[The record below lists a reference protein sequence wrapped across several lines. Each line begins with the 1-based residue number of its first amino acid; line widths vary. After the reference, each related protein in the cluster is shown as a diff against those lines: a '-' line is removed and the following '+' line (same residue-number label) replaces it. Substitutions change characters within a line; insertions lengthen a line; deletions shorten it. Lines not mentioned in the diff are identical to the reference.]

1 MRRRGRERL
10 VEGHMITETIS
21 AHTGI
26 LDNTCLPD
34 RTYLQGNRY
43 VICRTLGKGGFGIT
57 YQALDTGLRRT
68 VAIKEF
74 FPGGNAYRNV
84 NASLDVQ
91 CAPDTAQTFE
101 HGKNRFLKEAQ
112 TLAKLDYLHIVKV
125 YDCFQENNTA
135 YIVMEYIEGKT
146 LAQAVK
152 ISGTLTKGQLLEL
165 FLPLMHDLDAIHKK
179 GLLHRDISPDNI
191 MVTAES
197 RQLKLIDF
205 GTAKDL
211 SPSDEKSCSFSESK
225 YIVKMNYS
233 PIEMFSDAKKHPSA
247 DVYSLCAT
255 MYFCL
260 TGKVPPSSLE
270 RAFDDTHKLSFSPG
284 IDGTVKQAVLK
295 GMSLKPEER
304 HASMDALQK
313 ALTGGKSANQKTG
326 WLILG
331 SIIVLALALFACV
344 GIWFST
350 HKDVPSQYPDAETV
364 QAKPSPTKTA
374 TTETVPAETSPAE
387 SVSVIDR
394 LKEALLE
401 NYPAVSVKG
410 TPEDL
415 ENITIYLGMTVDETL
430 PEASLTAAEQVYQVM
445 IELALRGATVHLI
458 DEKEDELCR
467 VNFWPTEEGASIP
480 GLGGF
485 SFAGGRLR
493 EYEEKFQALYEGN
506 AFIHGL
512 PKARSEFTPP
522 ASNPIDRTFTLTTD
536 EAGYQVMQGT
546 TYQIYCPFPAEFV
559 VDTEAVGETLLLRA
573 NSTVNRNF
581 IEIHG
586 QALDQ
591 PITAEAA
598 LMEAESA
605 LGGRANYESYGSG
618 WFACSMEEGAVGV
631 YRKGKLRAGGTVLVW
646 FDYHAVDSDQQ
657 HSEYIE
663 YMEDYFTSNME

>member
-1 MRRRGRERL
+1 
-10 VEGHMITETIS
+10 MITETIG
-21 AHTGI
+21 AQTGI

-43 VICRTLGKGGFGIT
+43 VICKTLGKGGFGIT
-57 YQALDTGLRRT
+57 YQALDAGLRRT

-74 FPGGNAYRNV
+74 FPGGNAYRNIKT
-84 NASLDVQ
+84 SLDIQ
-91 CAPDTAQTFE
+91 CAPDAAQTFE
-101 HGKNRFLKEAQ
+101 HGKTRFLKEAQ
-112 TLAKLDYLHIVKV
+112 TLAKLDYPHIVKV

-135 YIVMEYIEGKT
+135 YIVMEYIDGKT
-146 LAQAVK
+146 LAQAVETD
-152 ISGTLTKGQLLEL
+152 GTLTKGALLEL

-191 MVTAES
+191 MVTAEN

-211 SPSDEKSCSFSESK
+211 SPADGKSCSLSESK

-233 PIEMFSDAKKHPSA
+233 PIEMFSDAKKYPSA

-260 TGKVPPSSLE
+260 TGKTPLPSLE

-284 IDGTVKQAVLK
+284 IDGTLKQAVLK

-304 HASMDALQK
+304 HASIEALQK
-313 ALTGGKSANQKTG
+313 ALTGGKSANQKTE
-326 WLILG
+326 WRILG
-331 SIIVLALALFACV
+331 SALVLALALLACA
-344 GIWFST
+344 GIWLGAQKNT
-350 HKDVPSQYPDAETV
+350 PSQFPGTETV
-364 QAKPSPTKTA
+364 QAKPSPA
-374 TTETVPAETSPAE
+374 EPAATETAPAEPAPTE

-401 NYPAVSVKG
+401 NYPAASVKG

-415 ENITIYLGMTVDETL
+415 EDITIDLGMSVDETL
-430 PEASLTAAEQVYQVM
+430 PEASLAAAEQIYQAM
-445 IELALRGATVHLI
+445 IELSLRGATVHLI

-467 VNFWPTEEGASIP
+467 VSFEPTEADASVL
-480 GLGGF
+480 GLGRF
-485 SFAGGRLR
+485 NFAGGRLT
-493 EYEEKFQALYEGN
+493 EYEQRFQALYKEN
-506 AFIHGL
+506 AFIKAV
-512 PKARSEFTPP
+512 PKTGAAFAPP
-522 ASNPIDRTFTLTTD
+522 ISAPDPNPIEKTCTLTTD
-536 EAGYQVMQGT
+536 EAGYQVMQEA

-559 VDTEAVGETLLLRA
+559 VDTETIGETLLLRA

-586 QALDQ
+586 QTLDQ

-598 LMEAESA
+598 LTEAKAA
-605 LGGRANYESYGSG
+605 LGGYANYESCGSS
-618 WFACSMEEGAVGV
+618 WFACSMDDGGVGI
-631 YRKGKLRAGGTVLVW
+631 YRKGLLRAGGTILVW
-646 FDYHAVDSDQQ
+646 FDYHAVDNDQQ
-657 HSEYIE
+657 HSAYIE
-663 YMEDYFTSNME
+663 YMEDFFTSSLK